1 MLGIPMPDEL
11 TLRDR
16 LKQAIENSRA
26 KKYHGNEDGFN
37 EVPTLASQAAQLLDE
52 NVKPFEFYDEA
63 QNTFVEAANAKW

>member
-37 EVPTLASQAAQLLDE
+37 EVPTLAS
-52 NVKPFEFYDEA
+52 
-63 QNTFVEAANAKW
+63 